1 MAARMAPR
9 GGKRDGAGRRPI
21 DEGGTVQRNIAM
33 SREMAKQIAVYAQVS
48 GESETEMTRK
58 LIQAGL
64 DAWPMRA

>member
-1 MAARMAPR
+1 MTR
-9 GGKRDGAGRRPI
+9 GGKRAGAGRRPI
-21 DEGGTVQRNIAM
+21 DEGGTVHRNIAM
-33 SREMAKQIAVYAQVS
+33 TRAMAETIAVYARVA